1 MDKESIAIA
10 ISDPISPRFMCVFI
24 KGFLMKRFVAP
35 TNCMVLMVILFEYI
49 ESLIEPFIIII
60 DIIKKNEAKTKTQ
73 NLILSKLSLIKE
85 TRGASY
91 DI

>member
-60 DIIKKNEAKTKTQ
+60 DIIKKNEAKINFKQ
-73 NLILSKLSLIKE
+73 IVIN
-85 TRGASY
+85 
-91 DI
+91 